1 MIFKNNNTKK
11 KNINPNQ
18 LNNINNTFQNRDN
31 ENNNSSAMA
40 PNNNDIKDII
50 NQEKFQEDQS
60 KRISISNSLNL
71 NSNNQSQNSIGK
83 IITHNNSITLENNNK
98 NIYPFIKTNYN
109 NNYKPYSSY
118 NFNNRNNANAI
129 MYSKRMQNYFQDQK
143 LKSRLSEINKE
154 HPKERQERINNII
167 RIINND
173 NNKLNELKIIFGNSI
188 EGQIYNGDL
197 NDDFLNKIENFLY
210 YMENSDSIIPFSK
223 RFQIYNNSSKKKKL
237 SETNFK
243 SDRLIRKK
251 LTDRQYNK
259 TYIKRWNTTKNFH
272 NNKKRIKF

>member
-1 MIFKNNNTKK
+1 
-11 KNINPNQ
+11 
-18 LNNINNTFQNRDN
+18 
-31 ENNNSSAMA
+31 MA

-98 NIYPFIKTNYN
+98 NIYPLLKPNYN

-143 LKSRLSEINKE
+143 IKK
-154 HPKERQERINNII
+154 QNI
-167 RIINND
+167 
-173 NNKLNELKIIFGNSI
+173 
-188 EGQIYNGDL
+188 
-197 NDDFLNKIENFLY
+197 
-210 YMENSDSIIPFSK
+210 
-223 RFQIYNNSSKKKKL
+223 
-237 SETNFK
+237 
-243 SDRLIRKK
+243 
-251 LTDRQYNK
+251 
-259 TYIKRWNTTKNFH
+259 
-272 NNKKRIKF
+272 

>member
-1 MIFKNNNTKK
+1 
-11 KNINPNQ
+11 
-18 LNNINNTFQNRDN
+18 
-31 ENNNSSAMA
+31 MA

-118 NFNNRNNANAI
+118 NFNNRNKANAI

-143 LKSRLSEINKE
+143 LKSRLSEIKKE

-272 NNKKRIKF
+272 NNNL

>member
-1 MIFKNNNTKK
+1 M
-11 KNINPNQ
+11 
-18 LNNINNTFQNRDN
+18 
-31 ENNNSSAMA
+31 
-40 PNNNDIKDII
+40 
-50 NQEKFQEDQS
+50 
-60 KRISISNSLNL
+60 
-71 NSNNQSQNSIGK
+71 
-83 IITHNNSITLENNNK
+83 ENNNK

-197 NDDFLNKIENFLY
+197 NDDFLNKIENVLY

-237 SETNFK
+237 NETNFK
-243 SDRLIRKK
+243 SDR
-251 LTDRQYNK
+251 
-259 TYIKRWNTTKNFH
+259 F
-272 NNKKRIKF
+272 